1 MQMFGLG
8 AYPGLRECLED
19 DLPLATSI
27 YHLENPR
34 LWILPAGGVPPTNA
48 LDLFQSG
55 KLSALMDQLS
65 DWFDWIIVDSPPVL
79 PLADT
84 SVWARLTE
92 GIVLV
97 RVKELLK
104 RDNCRGVLW
113 RSTLKRLIG
122 GVLNCSREPAH
133 SDYYYG
139 SSQLPLS
146 G

>member
-1 MQMFGLG
+1 MISHS
-8 AYPGLRECLED
+8 RRVS
-19 DLPLATSI
+19 TISKT
-27 YHLENPR
+27 HR
-34 LWILPAGGVPPTNA
+34 LWILPAGGVSTNA
-48 LDLFQSG
+48 LDLLQSG

-65 DWFDWIIVDSPPVL
+65 AWFDWIIVDSPSVL

-113 RSTLKRLIG
+113 CSTLKRLIG
-122 GVLNCSREPAH
+122 GVLNYSREPAH

-139 SSQLPLS
+139 SPQLPLS